1 MIGRVPAAE
10 IDQRLPGT
18 NVFGESGAIEVTP
31 DATVTVNILPFDLD
45 DSGAVVLTAQ
55 VGVSFATGRRPDVSF
70 GLRFTVPTH
79 SPDISGQVVAM
90 STALG

>member
-1 MIGRVPAAE
+1 MIGRVLAAE

-31 DATVTVNILPFDLD
+31 DAAVTVNISPFDLD

-55 VGVSFATGRRPDVSF
+55 VGVTFATGRRPACRSVCVLPCQPTRPILAGRS
-70 GLRFTVPTH
+70 LR
-79 SPDISGQVVAM
+79 
-90 STALG
+90 